1 MMVVVVVDGSTEDD
15 DNDNVDGLD
24 CVGDITEGGER
35 GGSEWRQKATE
46 ERMRMASAASTT

>member
-1 MMVVVVVDGSTEDD
+1 MVDGSTEDD